1 MRSVLLFKDRTFY
14 QDGREPTI
22 AGENFLALMELC
34 FAHGD
39 SFSLRRCS
47 WPGARDGA
55 LETALRPY
63 LLGEYPSYETL
74 VWFDRE
80 RRGKCFLYPAIPET
94 KGILLRHLRHLF
106 DSEESLAPA
115 GHEDYLRQ
123 KYAAYDRAGEEAGQ
137 RFIRY
142 LDAEGRN
149 QSERQRDAAWKRICR
164 EARERCPDV
173 FSEADYYS
181 TMEDPCFF
189 RGTELFFETVTH
201 EQMCTVHALSPA
213 FAERLGQLGEWV
225 DVSRRRRLPLFSL
238 DAAKGWKQYGGTGGR
253 GAGT

>member
-74 VWFDRE
+74 AWFDRE

-123 KYAAYDRAGEEAGQ
+123 KYAAYDRAGRRPA
-137 RFIRY
+137 
-142 LDAEGRN
+142 N
-149 QSERQRDAAWKRICR
+149 
-164 EARERCPDV
+164 
-173 FSEADYYS
+173 
-181 TMEDPCFF
+181 
-189 RGTELFFETVTH
+189 
-201 EQMCTVHALSPA
+201 ALSGIWTRRGGINQNGSGTPHGSA
-213 FAERLGQLGEWV
+213 YAGRPGSGARTC
-225 DVSRRRRLPLFSL
+225 SRRRIITAPWRIPAFS
-238 DAAKGWKQYGGTGGR
+238 GGR
-253 GAGT
+253 SCFLRP